1 MPGRQHKNY
10 VRNWETATH
19 MHSNVFLLCSLR
31 FSSSVWAAWHTH
43 THEAKRRMI
52 GERRVQERSNSRRWT
67 KDVYI
72 HSFRSNAAHP
82 IGLRFRSVQRTLHL
96 LFVTSKR
103 RFHDGMLDRNEGIY
117 IFGWWAYA
125 TKKPYKWPQ
134 YVRTYFMHDALSLR
148 SPVRSLK
155 GLSEW
160 LCPNKPNIFMYKY
173 KNVQHTHSLIW
184 KMQE

>member
-52 GERRVQERSNSRRWT
+52 GECKKEVIAEDERRMYTSIHFDRMQHIQLALDFGQFSGL
-67 KDVYI
+67 YI
-72 HSFRSNAAHP
+72 FSFPACPAIFSK
-82 IGLRFRSVQRTLHL
+82 LRILS
-96 LFVTSKR
+96 FVTSKR

-125 TKKPYKWPQ
+125 TKKLYKWPQ

-160 LCPNKPNIFMYKY
+160 LCPNKPNIFMYK
-173 KNVQHTHSLIW
+173 
-184 KMQE
+184 